1 MVFFSH
7 DFFRNLVSMAL
18 RGPYPVSI
26 CILNCFTLTPNAEWH
41 AVEDQPLH
49 TSANP
54 GQPEQENTVLQTS

>member
-1 MVFFSH
+1 
-7 DFFRNLVSMAL
+7 MAL
-18 RGPYPVSI
+18 REPYPVSI
-26 CILNCFTLTPNAEWH
+26 CILNCFTLTPYAEWH